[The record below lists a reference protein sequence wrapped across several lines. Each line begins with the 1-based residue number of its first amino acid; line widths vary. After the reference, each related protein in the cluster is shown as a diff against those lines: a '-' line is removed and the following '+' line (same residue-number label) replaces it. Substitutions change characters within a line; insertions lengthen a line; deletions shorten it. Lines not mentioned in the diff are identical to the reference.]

1 MPFLC
6 TVDMVTLIDK
16 FIAMVVCNAAHFCR
30 QGSFFV
36 LYSNFVL
43 GIELK
48 HTSKWQC
55 YDSCN
60 YYYQSNGNCINSVL
74 PFVLYLQCLHSGYGS
89 LVVVASLCHSVV
101 VPHHHES
108 YTETN
113 LELPL
118 NLNSFTKSNRSLV
131 SDNYSFY
138 TTRSVDLFR

>member
-48 HTSKWQC
+48 HTSK
-55 YDSCN
+55 
-60 YYYQSNGNCINSVL
+60 
-74 PFVLYLQCLHSGYGS
+74 
-89 LVVVASLCHSVV
+89 
-101 VPHHHES
+101 
-108 YTETN
+108 
-113 LELPL
+113 
-118 NLNSFTKSNRSLV
+118 
-131 SDNYSFY
+131 
-138 TTRSVDLFR
+138 